1 MIERILEE
9 SFYDLER
16 TDNLE
21 YFSESEF
28 ETYMKTILPEDDY
41 AKFEGLLNDFA
52 SEISR
57 YWYRKGFNAARS
69 IIKEML
75 LSAEEES

>member
-1 MIERILEE
+1 
-9 SFYDLER
+9 
-16 TDNLE
+16 
-21 YFSESEF
+21 
-28 ETYMKTILPEDDY
+28 MKTILPENEY